1 MGSEIHKRDLVG
13 AGFDEPKLVAYC
25 LRPIAC
31 GLLLVAYCLWPIER
45 QPFRC
50 LELRAFS
57 MIGEPRSRRQ
67 RFAGGLASRHRSYG
81 SRIQGI
87 MDRGSFIFHVEHG
100 WRQRLRLPLHVCLW
114 ALGRR
119 MPPYAR

>member
-67 RFAGGLASRHRSYG
+67 RFAGGFGKSPPIIWLAHPRH
-81 SRIQGI
+81 
-87 MDRGSFIFHVEHG
+87 HG
-100 WRQRLRLPLHVCLW
+100 PRELHIPRRTRVAPTPPFTLARLPVG
-114 ALGRR
+114 AG
-119 MPPYAR
+119 A